1 MPNGD
6 LLLTEWLTLIDDYQG
21 KLDKNEVRE
30 KQYGAHKA
38 MIDDTAMIP
47 SGGGI
52 ISESERQMIERGG
65 YSTNGVQLPVMVG
78 DNYTINATSF
88 TDCVASQEGNDSA
101 LYTVTYNTISTELF
115 IPVNKAD
122 YNYVTP
128 VDYFRKS
135 INNLAR
141 DLNVYNN
148 SLAINALQAGRGQD
162 QTNLIGYFTDSGDN
176 SFSIAD
182 AIKDESML
190 NIRTLYNDE
199 DFQGGYRLVGQP
211 VWHRDATYPQFAQG
225 TGNAVN
231 TNYQYSGTPSP
242 NVMDGIFGMGEDFA
256 FYSDNQIANIV
267 GAKSTAFVFPEGNT
281 AIINSV
287 DDRFTNEFS
296 RELINARLSE
306 TIFPGVM
313 GGYTWGLRVTD
324 ACTNGIDGLSWQWET
339 KLSFVTPYNSDPA
352 TNFSAIN
359 RFEIL
364 S

>member
-1 MPNGD
+1 
-6 LLLTEWLTLIDDYQG
+6 
-21 KLDKNEVRE
+21 
-30 KQYGAHKA
+30 
-38 MIDDTAMIP
+38 
-47 SGGGI
+47 
-52 ISESERQMIERGG
+52 
-65 YSTNGVQLPVMVG
+65 
-78 DNYTINATSF
+78 
-88 TDCVASQEGNDSA
+88 
-101 LYTVTYNTISTELF
+101 
-115 IPVNKAD
+115 
-122 YNYVTP
+122 
-128 VDYFRKS
+128 
-135 INNLAR
+135 
-141 DLNVYNN
+141 
-148 SLAINALQAGRGQD
+148 
-162 QTNLIGYFTDSGDN
+162 
-176 SFSIAD
+176 
-182 AIKDESML
+182 
-190 NIRTLYNDE
+190 
-199 DFQGGYRLVGQP
+199 
-211 VWHRDATYPQFAQG
+211 
-225 TGNAVN
+225 
-231 TNYQYSGTPSP
+231 
-242 NVMDGIFGMGEDFA
+242 MDGIFGMGEDFA